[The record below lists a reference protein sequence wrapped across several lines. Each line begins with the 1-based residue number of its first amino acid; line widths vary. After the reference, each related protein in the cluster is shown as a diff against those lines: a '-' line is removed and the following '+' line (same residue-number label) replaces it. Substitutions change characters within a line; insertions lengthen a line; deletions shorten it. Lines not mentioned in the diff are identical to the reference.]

1 MMGSRRPAAPPPTGP
16 RTARRSSTVAMR
28 AASRAPTTKPVV
40 VRTMAQHR
48 RPTMQRPRRLHPPQ
62 RPVTKTTSADTEQ
75 VMADIQDIAKRTLIP
90 RYRVCNAR
98 PDYACIL
105 SKLLEPLLLV
115 CHWPRGGGA
124 ADRLIAAIGTGRLLA
139 AGRRRRGRIEVTAR
153 SPAAA
158 APAAAVVPGQPMHR
172 AGQRGGSSP
181 APHRTQPSS
190 CRGHTASATLSTR
203 RRACSR
209 LSRT

>member
-1 MMGSRRPAAPPPTGP
+1 MRGAQPAPMMGSRRPAAPPPTGP

-124 ADRLIAAIGTGRLLA
+124 DRLIAAIGTGRLLA

-153 SPAAA
+153 SPGRGRRRP
-158 APAAAVVPGQPMHR
+158 APAHEK
-172 AGQRGGSSP
+172 
-181 APHRTQPSS
+181 
-190 CRGHTASATLSTR
+190 
-203 RRACSR
+203 
-209 LSRT
+209 